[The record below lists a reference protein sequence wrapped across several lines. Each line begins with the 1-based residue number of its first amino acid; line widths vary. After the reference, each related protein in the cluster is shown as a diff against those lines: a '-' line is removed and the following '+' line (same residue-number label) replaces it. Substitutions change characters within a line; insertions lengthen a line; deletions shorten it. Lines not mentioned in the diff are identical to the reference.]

1 VLFEEFRQAMKLS
14 ESCNELL
21 EMDGRELEDAIVK
34 YIKGLSARGAS
45 TASMKLTLFAIRKFF
60 VENRHENMLNWSWL
74 KARIPK
80 GNGIVKDRNYTKE
93 ELVRMWERADI
104 RKRAVLA
111 LLMTGI

>member
-1 VLFEEFRQAMKLS
+1 
-14 ESCNELL
+14 
-21 EMDGRELEDAIVK
+21 
-34 YIKGLSARGAS
+34 
-45 TASMKLTLFAIRKFF
+45 
-60 VENRHENMLNWSWL
+60 MLNWSWL

-80 GNGIVKDRNYTKE
+80 GNGIVKDRDYTKE